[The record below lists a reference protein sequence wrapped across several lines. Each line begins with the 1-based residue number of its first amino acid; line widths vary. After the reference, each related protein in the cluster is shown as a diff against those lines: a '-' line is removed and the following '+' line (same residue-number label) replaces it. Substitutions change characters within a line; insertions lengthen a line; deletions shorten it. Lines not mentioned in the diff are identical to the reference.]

1 MADMNIKCADERAE
15 KSTHNGCIG
24 RKRAPGC
31 SCKAKKDSAGATA
44 RHSPGRPAD
53 AVTKP
58 LFIFYEISRR
68 IGKMPMTADGER
80 QLI

>member
-24 RKRAPGC
+24 KREHLAALT
-31 SCKAKKDSAGATA
+31 KAKDSAGATA

-68 IGKMPMTADGER
+68 RIGKMPMTADGEGS
-80 QLI
+80 